1 MKRTAIAAAA
11 ILAGVAANAGT
22 VDKFSEQ
29 FDDNYTFDSARW
41 TGVTGN
47 AEVST
52 DQKTTGTHSLF
63 IDSSDEVKYS
73 PAATNVSV
81 VSLDVYLT
89 PGTDAPDL
97 TKMGNPKLVIYLASD
112 KNLKGCVDGTGT
124 TWTTIAS
131 NVEGNTWT
139 NLTMTF
145 SAGSVTVAM
154 ADGTSQTLA
163 NNNVPGH
170 VSEVGFQGT
179 GFVDNFVGKCE
190 MNNYAYTDDAG
201 TDGETSGSAE
211 IGVNGNQVSF
221 NYPGVT
227 GMQFVRVYDDQGKY
241 VTLRVNNNNG
251 TVNVSKLKGTIT
263 KVVAYYGNSVSN
275 VDGSTPTT
283 PTAAA
288 VSNETGT
295 PKVDV
300 TVNGKSGVYYT
311 LVQPDGTVIS
321 DSVLVPPEKD
331 NTPITLTAPVSKE
344 AWGTVKFQVKA
355 TDTDLTVGN

>member
-97 TKMGNPKLVIYLASD
+97 TKMGNPKLVIFLASD
-112 KNLKGCVDGTGT
+112 KNLKGCVDGSN
-124 TWTTIAS
+124 WETIAS

-145 SAGSVTVAM
+145 SAGSVTVKM
-154 ADGTSQTLA
+154 ADGTQKVFENSG
-163 NNNVPGH
+163 VPAK
-170 VSEVGFQGT
+170 VTSVGFQGT

-190 MNNYAYTDDAG
+190 MNNYAYTDGDTE

-211 IGVNGNQVSF
+211 IGVTGKLVTF
-221 NYPGVT
+221 DYPNVT
-227 GMQFVRVYDDQGKY
+227 GMQFVRVYDDNGKY
-241 VTLRVNNNNG
+241 VTLRVNGNSG
-251 TVNVSKLKGTIT
+251 TVDASKLSGTIT
-263 KVVAYYGNSVSN
+263 KVVAYYGDKVSN
-275 VDGSTPTT
+275 VDSNTSVTPTSAEVT
-283 PTAAA
+283 
-288 VSNETGT
+288 EEGGT
-295 PKVDV
+295 VKVGV
-300 TVNGKSGVYYT
+300 TVEAKSGVVYSLY
-311 LVQPDGTVIS
+311 DTVNHTYIAEH
-321 DSVLVPPEKD
+321 VATPAEEK
-331 NTPITLTAPVSKE
+331 TEITLKAPVSDA
-344 AWGTVKFQVKA
+344 AWGKVKFQVKA
-355 TDTDLTVGN
+355 SDDTHTVGN